1 MKCIA
6 INNHDYAT
14 RAYGDP
20 TANAALNNIMRK
32 QERQIRPMQ
41 QFPRMLYFTD
51 GRTQVV
57 RYA

>member
-1 MKCIA
+1 MKSTT
-6 INNHDYAT
+6 INNHNYAA

-20 TANAALNNIMRK
+20 AANAALNNIMR
-32 QERQIRPMQ
+32 QMPRSRPPRIR
-41 QFPRMLYFTD
+41 YTTD

>member
-1 MKCIA
+1 MKSTNV
-6 INNHDYAT
+6 NNHDYAT

-20 TANAALNNIMRK
+20 TANATLNNIMR
-32 QERQIRPMQ
+32 QMPRSMPPRIR
-41 QFPRMLYFTD
+41 YTTD